1 MGYVESNL
9 LNGENVI
16 AKAKIHRAVF
26 ISAIIILIP
35 AIVGIIN
42 KDDRLS
48 FICFGGFIAA
58 LSHGFI
64 VLKTNELAITNQ
76 RIIGKKGLISR
87 ETVELKY
94 EKIESISVMQSIL
107 GRILKFGTI
116 VVRGTGGTAVSFQ
129 FIANPVAF
137 KNKAMEKI
145 G

>member
-9 LNGENVI
+9 LNSENVI
-16 AKAKIHRAVF
+16 AKAKIHCAVF
-26 ISAIIILIP
+26 ISAIVILIP
-35 AIVGIIN
+35 AIVRIIN

-58 LSHGFI
+58 LIHGFV

-87 ETVELKY
+87 ETAELKY
-94 EKIESISVMQSIL
+94 EKIESISVAQSIL

-129 FIANPVAF
+129 FVANPVAF

>member
-58 LSHGFI
+58 LIHGFI

-76 RIIGKKGLISR
+76 RIIGKAGFVSR
-87 ETVELKY
+87 DTVELKY
-94 EKIESISVMQSIL
+94 EKIESLSVAQGVL
-107 GRILKFGTI
+107 GRIFGCGTV
-116 VVRGTGGTAVSFQ
+116 VVRGTGGTAVSFPY
-129 FIANPVAF
+129 ITNPVAF

>member
-1 MGYVESNL
+1 MGYVESSL
-9 LNGENVI
+9 LNSENVI

-26 ISAIIILIP
+26 ISAIVILIP
-35 AIVGIIN
+35 AIVGTIS

-58 LSHGFI
+58 LFHGFV

-107 GRILKFGTI
+107 GRILKFGII

-137 KNKAMEKI
+137 KNRAMEKI

>member
-1 MGYVESNL
+1 MGYIESNL
-9 LNGENVI
+9 LKGEEIV
-16 AKAKIHRAVF
+16 AKAKIHWAVF
-26 ISAIIILIP
+26 IP
-35 AIVGIIN
+35 AIVFLIITLLIFS
-42 KDDRLS
+42 KGDYEIFVILFGV
-48 FICFGGFIAA
+48 FILA
-58 LSHGFI
+58 LLKGLI
-64 VLKTNELAITNQ
+64 VFKTNELAITNQ

-116 VVRGTGGTAVSFQ
+116 VVRGTGVTAVSFQ
-129 FIANPVAF
+129 FIANPVVF

>member
-26 ISAIIILIP
+26 ISAIVILIP

-48 FICFGGFIAA
+48 FICFGSFIAA
-58 LSHGFI
+58 LIHGFI

-87 ETVELKY
+87 ETAELKY

-129 FIANPVAF
+129 FIANPVTF
-137 KNKAMEKI
+137 KNRAMEKI

>member
-16 AKAKIHRAVF
+16 AKAKIYRAVF
-26 ISAIIILIP
+26 ISTIIILIP

-58 LSHGFI
+58 LIHGFI

-76 RIIGKKGLISR
+76 RIIGKAGFVSR
-87 ETVELKY
+87 DTVELKY
-94 EKIESISVMQSIL
+94 EKIESLSVAQGVL
-107 GRILKFGTI
+107 GRIFGCGTV
-116 VVRGTGGTAVSFQ
+116 VVRGTGGTAVSFPY
-129 FIANPVAF
+129 ITNPVAF

>member
-26 ISAIIILIP
+26 ISAIIILTP

-58 LSHGFI
+58 LIHGFI

-76 RIIGKKGLISR
+76 RIIGKKGS
-87 ETVELKY
+87 Y
-94 EKIESISVMQSIL
+94 
-107 GRILKFGTI
+107 
-116 VVRGTGGTAVSFQ
+116 
-129 FIANPVAF
+129 
-137 KNKAMEKI
+137 
-145 G
+145 

>member
-58 LSHGFI
+58 LIHGFI
-64 VLKTNELAITNQ
+64 DELAITNQ